1 MSAVG
6 RQFGTE
12 TCMWIIWEEPRE
24 KNLPRF
30 KIQKMKRRKL
40 SFFFFTVT
48 HAHSL
53 TDYNCK
59 NNAAAHDGKKDL

>member
-53 TDYNCK
+53 TDYAK
-59 NNAAAHDGKKDL
+59 TMRPPTTAKKDL